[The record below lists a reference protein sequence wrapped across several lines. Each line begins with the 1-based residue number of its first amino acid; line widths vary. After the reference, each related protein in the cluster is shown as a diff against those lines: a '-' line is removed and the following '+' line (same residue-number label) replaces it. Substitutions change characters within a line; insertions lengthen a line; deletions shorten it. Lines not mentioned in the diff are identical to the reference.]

1 MTTNIDLDNSDDV
14 LVDPTSIS
22 AKPGAIRGMTESE
35 YLLGAV
41 AVVQQELESSQRRF
55 DIRRMVDAVERVD
68 NLKDCLITALR
79 KEKNMTTDIATT
91 TVSVSLDLGK
101 YSINQLYNMLQLG
114 LLTRAEY
121 LAELD
126 RRVDADG
133 FLHF

>member
-22 AKPGAIRGMTESE
+22 AKPGFVRGMTESE

-41 AVVQQELESSQRRF
+41 AVVQQELGSSQRRF
-55 DIRRMVDAVERVD
+55 DIRRIIDAVERVD

-79 KEKNMTTDIATT
+79 KEKDMTTDIAT

-101 YSINQLYNMLQLG
+101 YSINQLYNMLQSG
-114 LLTRAEY
+114 LLSRAEY
-121 LAELD
+121 LAELNL
-126 RRVDADG
+126 RADAEG
-133 FLHF
+133 NIHF